1 MCSLCHG
8 LPPKLRRTHIS
19 ILLLQNLLL
28 QPVCMYMYILS
39 LVDTQVFVTVYM
51 YMWVFAVQIKVN
63 DDARNGAWLSF
74 DGRNRAELQKGDTLV
89 HSLFLYRPHAHLQVV

>member
-1 MCSLCHG
+1 M
-8 LPPKLRRTHIS
+8 
-19 ILLLQNLLL
+19 Q
-28 QPVCMYMYILS
+28 VCIA
-39 LVDTQVFVTVYM
+39 VYL
-51 YMWVFAVQIKVN
+51 FTVQIKVN